1 MEYTFSTREKNGS
14 VCLILSYKVNGVWK
28 QKTKQGFKSR
38 KEAKRYQDKLL
49 AKAEKDAVPSP
60 DPELEDIT
68 LGEFL
73 PIFLRD
79 RREELTYTTRIS
91 YRNAVRRLTGLLDK
105 PVEKITTPMIM
116 NALGKLNVSTA
127 SRNLSLRALK
137 LVFSHAKLYR
147 LIAENPARPV
157 RQMSSKDAQE
167 IRAFTRKEV
176 QGLLDHYSRHPNG
189 MYSMF
194 VLIGARTGMRIGE
207 IAGLTWNNID
217 LLHRKITIDKQWGR
231 IDKAHYGLKPCKTQN
246 SNRTIPI
253 PLELVDALAKW
264 RKVQPLQ
271 ITGMVFDET
280 KLRTVMNQLAIYI
293 AEHYPGR
300 SFHSLRHTF
309 ATLLLS
315 ETGDINLVAGVLGD
329 TVATVSSTYVNYTQ
343 DVRDRAADSVERLF
357 S

>member
-1 MEYTFSTREKNGS
+1 MEYTFSTREKNGKI
-14 VCLILSYKVNGVWK
+14 CLVLTYKVNGLWK
-28 QKTKQGFKSR
+28 QKTKQGFKTR

-49 AKAEKDAVPSP
+49 AKAEKDAVLRP
-60 DPELEDIT
+60 DPEMEGIT

-105 PVEKITTPMIM
+105 PVERITTPMVM
-116 NALGKLNVSTA
+116 NALGKLHVSVA

-137 LVFSHAKLYR
+137 LVLKHAKLYR
-147 LIAENPARPV
+147 IIAENPARPV
-157 RQMSSKDAQE
+157 RQLSSKDAQD
-167 IRAFTRKEV
+167 IRAFTRQEV
-176 QGLLDHYSRHPNG
+176 QTLLDHYSKHPNG
-189 MYSMF
+189 MYYMF

-217 LLHRKITIDKQWGR
+217 MLHRRITVDKQWGR
-231 IDKAHYGLKPCKTQN
+231 IDKGHFGLKPCKTQN
-246 SNRTIPI
+246 SNRTIPV
-253 PLELVDALAKW
+253 PMELIDALAKW
-264 RKVQPLQ
+264 QSSQPLQ
-271 ITGMVFDET
+271 ITGMVFNPSR
-280 KLRTVMNQLAIYI
+280 LRTVMNQMAVYI
-293 AEHYPGR
+293 ADNFPGR

-329 TVATVSSTYVNYTQ
+329 TVATVSSTYVN
-343 DVRDRAADSVERLF
+343 
-357 S
+357 